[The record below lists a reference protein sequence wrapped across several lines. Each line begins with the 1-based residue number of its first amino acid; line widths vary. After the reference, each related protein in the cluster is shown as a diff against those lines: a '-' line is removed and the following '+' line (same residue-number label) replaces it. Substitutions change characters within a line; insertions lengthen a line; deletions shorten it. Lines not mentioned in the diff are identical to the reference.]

1 MKKRTL
7 LATLFTC
14 FALSFALC
22 ACNDPDTP
30 PDNPPDKPPITE
42 PTAPELSL
50 TLTTYDYANAD
61 VTVTVTNL
69 NKAKAEEIKL
79 KRGLN
84 EVAAE
89 SYTVSGDVLTLK
101 NDYLA
106 GLSQGSYLYNLQSD
120 IGSVAF
126 TVRVPAPP
134 AGEPTVTVEED
145 TYEIADLT
153 DDITFAVDYN
163 RGFFGS
169 LKLDG
174 KDVDGSGYSTTPSG
188 ITFRREYLVSLGAG
202 TYEFTLVTDGGSCT
216 FEITLT
222 RDKLSFEA
230 DGYTAVAAQ
239 DLQIPLYG
247 TAGKELVITL
257 GGAPLATA
265 AYSVADDK
273 LTLRAEYLD
282 ELSADIYCVEVT
294 AGQERAKVYAV
305 VGLKESEL
313 FFVDFE
319 AFGSPAGSADY
330 LALGTKTDEEHGTYG
345 TVEITA
351 GSKST
356 LFKSGDGNLNYAFEA
371 GITYEL
377 SMDIK
382 VPDEAKPTDAT
393 AFLIL
398 LFKTT
403 AGGSADIGHLKA
415 SKSGITFVKDGAGK
429 SMELVDI
436 GNGWYRYLVRFDW
449 SESYS
454 WLEIPYWN
462 VTKCYLDNIKILPSE
477 KSGVLAV
484 PADKDFVTP
493 FGAETDKTLAFGD
506 GVTVFGVKLGESWAD
521 NVKVAVNGNSVT
533 FLGSWLKTLEKAE
546 KVSYTVYTNK
556 CAVSGTIS
564 VPSTEATLEA
574 ESFRYLNDGNDMTFT
589 LRAAGNT
596 LAGVELDGY
605 TAKQTEYA
613 LSGETLTLKAS
624 LLERISSTGTLKLK
638 FLGGGELT
646 RELTSKRLLQVNFDD
661 FGKTAGF
668 SYVNMTDELVTEGGI
683 NGNSGRF
690 TTDSKTAGFLAIGS
704 SFAPVNFSA
713 GNHRISMKL
722 KMENFTENN
731 NGFAELWIV
740 FKGVGTGDIAFVYYE
755 NGNMRIKEEGGA
767 ISSACTNEGDVWS
780 ISIDFKVTTASSI
793 LEIETW
799 TAATFLV
806 DDIVLSEV

>member
-1 MKKRTL
+1 M
-7 LATLFTC
+7 
-14 FALSFALC
+14 
-22 ACNDPDTP
+22 
-30 PDNPPDKPPITE
+30 
-42 PTAPELSL
+42 
-50 TLTTYDYANAD
+50 
-61 VTVTVTNL
+61 
-69 NKAKAEEIKL
+69 
-79 KRGLN
+79 
-84 EVAAE
+84 
-89 SYTVSGDVLTLK
+89 
-101 NDYLA
+101 
-106 GLSQGSYLYNLQSD
+106 
-120 IGSVAF
+120 
-126 TVRVPAPP
+126 
-134 AGEPTVTVEED
+134 
-145 TYEIADLT
+145 
-153 DDITFAVDYN
+153 
-163 RGFFGS
+163 
-169 LKLDG
+169 
-174 KDVDGSGYSTTPSG
+174 
-188 ITFRREYLVSLGAG
+188 
-202 TYEFTLVTDGGSCT
+202 
-216 FEITLT
+216 
-222 RDKLSFEA
+222 
-230 DGYTAVAAQ
+230 
-239 DLQIPLYG
+239 
-247 TAGKELVITL
+247 
-257 GGAPLATA
+257 
-265 AYSVADDK
+265 
-273 LTLRAEYLD
+273 
-282 ELSADIYCVEVT
+282 
-294 AGQERAKVYAV
+294 
-305 VGLKESEL
+305 
-313 FFVDFE
+313 
-319 AFGSPAGSADY
+319 
-330 LALGTKTDEEHGTYG
+330 
-345 TVEITA
+345 
-351 GSKST
+351 
-356 LFKSGDGNLNYAFEA
+356 
-371 GITYEL
+371 
-377 SMDIK
+377 
-382 VPDEAKPTDAT
+382 
-393 AFLIL
+393 
-398 LFKTT
+398 
-403 AGGSADIGHLKA
+403 
-415 SKSGITFVKDGAGK
+415 
-429 SMELVDI
+429 
-436 GNGWYRYLVRFDW
+436 
-449 SESYS
+449 
-454 WLEIPYWN
+454 
-462 VTKCYLDNIKILPSE
+462 TKCYLDNIKILPSE

-493 FGAETDKTLAFGD
+493 FGAKTDKTLAFGD

-521 NVKVAVNGNSVT
+521 NAKVAVNGNSVT

-574 ESFRYLNDGNDMTFT
+574 ESFRYLNNGNDMTFT

-596 LAGVELDGY
+596 LAEVELDGY

-624 LLERISSTGTLKLK
+624 LLDRISSTGTLKLK

-731 NGFAELWIV
+731 NGFAGLWIV